1 MSEKKKKKV
10 KVQSIQ
16 SDDLFNKYIVI
27 FLVFH
32 YSWLHE
38 EEFDDIQS
46 NFDMTEIEENSNTSF
61 SYHDLEHFLITLTVF
76 PLSFSFIN
84 SLLSIMIYSCSCYNI

>member
-46 NFDMTEIEENSNTSF
+46 NFDMTEIEENSKTSF

-76 PLSFSFIN
+76 FSFF
-84 SLLSIMIYSCSCYNI
+84 LFYH